1 MRVKHLSPRTE
12 EAYLGWMRR
21 YHEFHGRKDPATL
34 GAAHVTAFLS
44 ALATERKVAAST
56 QNQALAA
63 LLFLYREVLG
73 VELPWL
79 DDVVRARG
87 QERLPVVLS
96 REEVRAVLCEMQGVT
111 RLMATMLY
119 GSGLRLL
126 ECCRL
131 RVKDVDFGRRQI
143 VVRRGKGDK
152 DRVTMLPAIVAD
164 DLAAHLE
171 RVRTQHRSDV
181 ERGAGWVELP
191 DALARKLPSAGSNA
205 YIVDGAGRV
214 VTRPLGH
221 EILGGVTREVVLE
234 LARREGIGV
243 VERPFTVEEAVS
255 AREAFLTST
264 SSLVLPVTRIDGR
277 PVGDGRPGP
286 ATVTLLR
293 RYREHMWKER

>member
-1 MRVKHLSPRTE
+1 MSRT
-12 EAYLGWMRR
+12 AYRGGR
-21 YHEFHGRKDPATL
+21 YRPIG
-34 GAAHVTAFLS
+34 
-44 ALATERKVAAST
+44 ALAVPVEDRGLQFADGVYEVAKCVNGRICDLDRHLDRLERS
-56 QNQALAA
+56 LAA
-63 LLFLYREVLG
+63 LAIPWPTSRRALTVVIREALRRNGLRDALIYLQIDRGVAPRNHLYPRSARPTLVVTVRRAPFPKARELSEGVAVITMPDMRWKRCDIKSVNLLANIIARQRAAEAGCREVWQVDAEGL
-73 VELPWL
+73 
-79 DDVVRARG
+79 
-87 QERLPVVLS
+87 
-96 REEVRAVLCEMQGVT
+96 VT
-111 RLMATMLY
+111 E
-119 GSGLRLL
+119 G
-126 ECCRL
+126 
-131 RVKDVDFGRRQI
+131 
-143 VVRRGKGDK
+143 
-152 DRVTMLPAIVAD
+152 
-164 DLAAHLE
+164 
-171 RVRTQHRSDV
+171 
-181 ERGAGWVELP
+181 
-191 DALARKLPSAGSNA
+191 AGSNA